1 MAASTVSEHLCLV
14 IGDHA
19 TAKASGRIEGSRQ
32 RTHAAAMRRRD
43 NRHGGGCL
51 AARTCMSRPRP
62 LPADLPDAS
71 RRRPRGRNRL
81 RPRESSRL
89 LPHERLDAS
98 PRVASWRRA
107 PSPSTCASRLSI
119 TRPRKRPAG
128 SRGVACARRPQSRAD
143 ATTATASARTPQPCA
158 DATTATAAAASRRE
172 PACLAPGLSP
182 RTCRTLRVGVHA
194 VEIVS
199 DHESPLACCPTRGS
213 MPRPESRHG
222 GEHRLRAPVPRD
234 SRSPDRESVRQDRG
248 ESPAHAGRSHA
259 QTRQPPPPAHA
270 RRSHAQT
277 RQPPRRRLPRGANLQ
292 VSPPASPRG
301 PAGRFA

>member
-19 TAKASGRIEGSRQ
+19 TAKASGRIEGSRLRTQAAVTRTSDNRHRQ

-43 NRHGGGCL
+43 NRHGGCCL
-51 AARTCMSRPRP
+51 AARTCMSRARP

-89 LPHERLDAS
+89 LPHERLDAL

-182 RTCRTLRVGVHA
+182 RICRTPRVGVHA
-194 VEIVS
+194 VGVVS

-213 MPRPESRHG
+213 MPCPESRYG

-234 SRSPDRESVRQDRG
+234 RRSRDRESPLCQ
-248 ESPAHAGRSHA
+248 RSC
-259 QTRQPPPPAHA
+259 RLLIA
-270 RRSHAQT
+270 RDVA
-277 RQPPRRRLPRGANLQ
+277 
-292 VSPPASPRG
+292 
-301 PAGRFA
+301 

>member
-128 SRGVACARRPQSRAD
+128 SRGVA
-143 ATTATASARTPQPCA
+143 SARTPA
-158 DATTATAAAASRRE
+158 VTRR
-172 PACLAPGLSP
+172 
-182 RTCRTLRVGVHA
+182 R
-194 VEIVS
+194 
-199 DHESPLACCPTRGS
+199 DN
-213 MPRPESRHG
+213 RHG
-222 GEHRLRAPVPRD
+222 GSCLAARTCMSRARPLPADLPDASRGRPRGRGRLRP
-234 SRSPDRESVRQDRG
+234 RESSRLLPHERLD
-248 ESPAHAGRSHA
+248 A
-259 QTRQPPPPAHA
+259 
-270 RRSHAQT
+270 
-277 RQPPRRRLPRGANLQ
+277 LPRVASWRRAP
-292 VSPPASPRG
+292 SPSTCAS
-301 PAGRFA
+301 